1 MIYITCSYHEAC
13 FANRSLTLV
22 PKNPSAM
29 HNPIWRQPIGFV
41 KGWRRERPV
50 LLVSLLSRCRCR
62 PSCTMRSWSRK
73 QSIGLSVMTR
83 SEIFLLRLG
92 ISPPPKR
99 SGMLWSAPVR
109 RPRLRTAW
117 LPGVQPERSPGAAA
131 ELGPCLRRQVLR
143 DSESHHRHPGGRFP
157 SPALEPGTA
166 ACTGG
171 FFIGIPHPEEVAG
184 TEAFVFGPGQDSH
197 NL

>member
-1 MIYITCSYHEAC
+1 MLSIPHSID
-13 FANRSLTLV
+13 
-22 PKNPSAM
+22 
-29 HNPIWRQPIGFV
+29 QPD
-41 KGWRRERPV
+41 RPAHAG
-50 LLVSLLSRCRCR
+50 RG
-62 PSCTMRSWSRK
+62 PAGQSCA
-73 QSIGLSVMTR
+73 I
-83 SEIFLLRLG
+83 
-92 ISPPPKR
+92 
-99 SGMLWSAPVR
+99 APVR

-131 ELGPCLRRQVLR
+131 ELGPCLRGQVLR

-171 FFIGIPHPEEVAG
+171 FYFGIPHPEEVAG